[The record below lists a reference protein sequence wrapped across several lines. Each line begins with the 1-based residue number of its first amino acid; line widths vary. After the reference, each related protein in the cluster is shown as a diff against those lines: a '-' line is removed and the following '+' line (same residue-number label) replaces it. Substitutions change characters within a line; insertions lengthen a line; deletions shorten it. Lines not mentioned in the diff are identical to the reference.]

1 MLESNKIEGEDGL
14 NPNDMQV
21 ISRMMVCGINNISSI
36 LTTHRLLTEHLKVGW
51 SGCWRSCLVT
61 VGSYVPPSPELIPS
75 LMQDFVDKW
84 DDMDS
89 WEAHNAFEKIHPF
102 EDFNGRMGRLIWLSK
117 AVTKGYSF
125 KIPFLQT
132 YYYQT
137 LGRGEIK

>member
-1 MLESNKIEGEDGL
+1 M
-14 NPNDMQV
+14 
-21 ISRMMVCGINNISSI
+21 
-36 LTTHRLLTEHLKVGW
+36 
-51 SGCWRSCLVT
+51 
-61 VGSYVPPSPELIPS
+61 GSYVPPSPELIPS